1 MKRFVLAAV
10 AAAAAA
16 SFSVS
21 ALAVDL
27 SSPTPVPDTFA
38 SELVT
43 AGTTAVKT
51 TPVTTDLGFGVSAT
65 QTRFIRYDFTNSK
78 IGAGG
83 ITAADLDVVGVA
95 PDDIIVSSGGAAGG
109 TNVIFQFTAPAA
121 GVAQD
126 GDVTLTLSNG
136 LVPTVLGP
144 IDVTYRLYETAA
156 AAVAGSGQ
164 LAQDAGTIIVFAS
177 GVALTTTQTT
187 TTVDVNTAPTYTKF
201 LAAVPAGIPTTTMA
215 EIGKVSLGTNA
226 AKTPAGLA
234 VSLTDLLGAGT
245 AITLT
250 GADLTAAVAGP
261 PTGLTL
267 NAGGC
272 GAAATILGTSRT
284 ATGVSFVLP
293 AIAPVVAASLCFQ
306 VPAANMTPIAAQ
318 SFTADVAPGAL
329 PGVPLPDV
337 PAVAAGTFIRNGLV
351 LKAAFA
357 ETTNAGGI
365 SSTANL
371 TNTTGNPAPFTVN
384 CVLNSGTVA
393 GTPGTL
399 PASTAQRFALGANG
413 LGCPANGTLRGVE
426 IVFATTPGSVIGSIV
441 RQNVTTGQASFDNM
455 VGNQ

>member
-1 MKRFVLAAV
+1 MKKFVLAAV

-16 SFSVS
+16 SFSGS

-27 SSPTPVPDTFA
+27 TLAAPVPDTFA

-51 TPVTTDLGFGVSAT
+51 TTVTTDLGFGVSNT

-83 ITAADLDVVGVA
+83 ITVADIVVPNATVV
-95 PDDIIVSSGGAAGG
+95 VSSGGAAGG
-109 TNVIFQFTAPAA
+109 ATVIFQITATNNI
-121 GVAQD
+121 VQD
-126 GDVTLTLSNG
+126 ADVVLTLTNG

-156 AAVAGSGQ
+156 AAVAGAGQ
-164 LAQDAGTIIVFAS
+164 LAQDTGTIIVFAS
-177 GVALTTTQTT
+177 GVALTAKQTT
-187 TTVDVNTAPTYTKF
+187 TTVDVNTSPTYTKF
-201 LAAVPAGIPTTTMA
+201 VAAAPIPTLTKA
-215 EIGKVSLGTNA
+215 EIGKVSLGTAN
-226 AKTPAGLA
+226 AKTPAGAPVTLA
-234 VSLTDLLGAGT
+234 SILGANS

-250 GADLTAAVAGP
+250 GSDLTAAIADAPG

-272 GAAATILGTSRT
+272 AAAATTLGTSRT
-284 ATGVSFVLP
+284 ATSVSFLLP
-293 AIAPVVAASLCFQ
+293 AVVVPIVDASLCFE
-306 VPAANMTPIAAQ
+306 VPAANLTPIAAQ
-318 SFTADVAPGAL
+318 SFIADVAPGAVV
-329 PGVPLPDV
+329 GVPTPDV
-337 PAVAAGTFIRNGLV
+337 PAVAAGTFVRNGLV

-357 ETTNAGGI
+357 ETTTAAGI
-365 SSTANL
+365 SSAAHL

-384 CVLNSGTVA
+384 CVLNTGSVA

-399 PASTAQRFALGANG
+399 PAKTAQRFGLSSG
-413 LGCPANGTLRGVE
+413 LGCPTTGTLRGIE
-426 IVFATTPGSVIGSIV
+426 IIFGTTPGSVIGSIV
-441 RQNVTTGQASFDNM
+441 RQNTTTGLATFDGM

>member
-1 MKRFVLAAV
+1 MKKFVLAAV

-51 TPVTTDLGFGVSAT
+51 TNVTTDLGFGVSNT

-83 ITAADLDVVGVA
+83 IVAGNLAVPTAQIV
-95 PDDIIVSSGGAAGG
+95 VSSGGTAGG
-109 TNVIFQFTAPAA
+109 TNVIFQITATDNI
-121 GVAQD
+121 VQD
-126 GDVTLTLSNG
+126 ADVTLSLVNG

-144 IDVTYRLYETAA
+144 IEVTYRLYETAA

-177 GVALTTTQTT
+177 GVSLTAKQTT
-187 TTVDVNTAPTYTKF
+187 STVDVATSPTYTKF
-201 LAAVPAGIPTTTMA
+201 VAAVPAGIPTTTKA
-215 EIGKVSLGTNA
+215 EIGKVSLNTANA
-226 AKTPAGLA
+226 KKPDGGA
-234 VSLTDLLGAGT
+234 VALTDMLGAGT
-245 AITLT
+245 AFTLS
-250 GADLTAAVAGP
+250 GADLTAAIADLPG

-267 NAGGC
+267 NTGGC
-272 GAAATILGTSRT
+272 AAAADILGTSRT
-284 ATGVSFVLP
+284 ATSVSFVLP
-293 AIAPVVAASLCFQ
+293 VIQAYMDASLCFE
-306 VPAANMTPIAAQ
+306 VPGANKTPIAAQ
-318 SFTADVAPGAL
+318 SFTADVAPGPVAN
-329 PGVPLPDV
+329 VPLPDV

-357 ETTNAGGI
+357 ETTTAAGI
-365 SSTANL
+365 SSAAHL

-393 GTPGTL
+393 GAPGTL
-399 PASTAQRFALGANG
+399 PASTAQRFTLGANG
-413 LGCPANGTLRGVE
+413 LGCPSNGTLRGVE
-426 IVFATTPGSVIGSIV
+426 IVFGTTPGSVIGSIV
-441 RQNVTTGQASFDNM
+441 RQNTTTGLATFDSM